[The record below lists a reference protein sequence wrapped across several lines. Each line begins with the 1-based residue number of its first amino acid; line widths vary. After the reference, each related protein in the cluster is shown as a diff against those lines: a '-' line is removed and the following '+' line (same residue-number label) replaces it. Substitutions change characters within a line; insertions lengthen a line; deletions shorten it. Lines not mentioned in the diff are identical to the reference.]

1 MKRLTVWMAALALLV
16 LLTACGGESG
26 SDSGGNGMSYD
37 AGDAGNSSSAA
48 QEDGWS
54 ETAPIA
60 DDAGQVRTNE
70 KRIYTGTIE
79 AETKDFDAAHQAVSQ
94 VVAELG
100 GYFERQS
107 ISQPGGYRYGDY
119 VIRVEA
125 ENFAAFFDRVGSS
138 CHVTYTTRSEDDVTD
153 TYYDVSARLE
163 TAQTK
168 LDRLQALSLA
178 LLGREEGHLIAWV
191 QALLAQAETMEDIIT
206 IESAISET
214 ELTVEQ
220 LTGSLRGLEGRIQ
233 YATITMTLREVY
245 QFSGEDA
252 PVTTFGGRMGQA
264 FTGGLRSVGR
274 TLENLA
280 VFLAYNWVWLLL
292 LAGAAVA
299 GVAVHRKRK
308 RRQRDGK
315 LPPAE

>member
-1 MKRLTVWMAALALLV
+1 
-16 LLTACGGESG
+16 
-26 SDSGGNGMSYD
+26 MSYD
-37 AGDAGNSSSAA
+37 TGDAGNSSSAA

-168 LDRLQALSLA
+168 LDRLQAL
-178 LLGREEGHLIAWV
+178 
-191 QALLAQAETMEDIIT
+191 LAQADTMEDIIT

-252 PVTTFGGRMGQA
+252 PVTTFGGRMSQA

-299 GVAVHRKRK
+299 GVAVYRKRK

>member
-37 AGDAGNSSSAA
+37 TGDAGNSSSAA

-125 ENFAAFFDRVGSS
+125 ENFAAFFDQVGSS
-138 CHVTYTTRSEDDVTD
+138 CHVTYTTRSEEVVTD

-168 LDRLQALSLA
+168 LDRLQAL
-178 LLGREEGHLIAWV
+178 
-191 QALLAQAETMEDIIT
+191 LAQADTMEDIIT
-206 IESAISET
+206 IESAISDT

-299 GVAVHRKRK
+299 GVAVYRKRK

>member
-1 MKRLTVWMAALALLV
+1 MKRLTVCMAALALLV

-26 SDSGGNGMSYD
+26 SGSGGNGMSYD
-37 AGDAGNSSSAA
+37 TGDAGNSSSAA

-107 ISQPGGYRYGDY
+107 VSQPGGYRYGDY

-138 CHVTYTTRSEDDVTD
+138 CHVTYTTRSEEDVTD

-168 LDRLQALSLA
+168 LDRLQAL
-178 LLGREEGHLIAWV
+178 
-191 QALLAQAETMEDIIT
+191 LAQADTMEDIIT

-299 GVAVHRKRK
+299 GVAVFRRRK
-308 RRQRDGK
+308 RREKGGK